1 MVPIKCCMGIRRSPE
16 IDAAGKRPTP
26 KSAEEQPADSFADR
40 IRKGQYSHVQAL
52 VPCTDDSIDDPDT
65 LNEFENDDRDTLLP
79 LQGDTLAER
88 FPEEVQQHIRDLVH
102 TAKRCLQKKDRV
114 EFFRLFREL
123 RENEKRRQPKE
134 RVFLLSRL
142 AVWLSGQT
150 FLYNQRSW
158 VIGCCKEADLDC
170 ETPQLGVTPR
180 RAVHGQTRVTL
191 VKMQLIDVLASLDV

>member
-1 MVPIKCCMGIRRSPE
+1 MSAWRSRNGPNMVPIKCCMGIRRSPE

-102 TAKRCLQKKDRV
+102 TAKRCLQKRTAWS
-114 EFFRLFREL
+114 FFVCFVSCGKMKKGANRKKECSCSRGWLCGSAGRHFCTISGPGSLAAAKRPTLTAKL
-123 RENEKRRQPKE
+123 R
-134 RVFLLSRL
+134 S
-142 AVWLSGQT
+142 
-150 FLYNQRSW
+150 
-158 VIGCCKEADLDC
+158 
-170 ETPQLGVTPR
+170 LG
-180 RAVHGQTRVTL
+180 
-191 VKMQLIDVLASLDV
+191 